1 VNPEERRFV
10 TLGFTTVTDE
20 ESARMNALLRAPTEL
35 SEDERKLLARHLLF
49 AVAGFVAEQHA
60 GTSSQETTG
69 ADRRSALLMAG
80 RLAGGRV
87 TGEGLTARSEVPAD
101 KRSRAIKI
109 LSEAEEQAQKLLA
122 DHESAWDGLASLLI
136 NHGSLT
142 GDQVS
147 QFLTTQVGKRDR

>member
-1 VNPEERRFV
+1 
-10 TLGFTTVTDE
+10 
-20 ESARMNALLRAPTEL
+20 
-35 SEDERKLLARHLLF
+35 
-49 AVAGFVAEQHA
+49 
-60 GTSSQETTG
+60 
-69 ADRRSALLMAG
+69 MAG

-87 TGEGLTARSEVPAD
+87 SGEGLTARSEVPPD
-101 KRSRAIKI
+101 KRSRAIEV
-109 LSEAEEQAQKLLA
+109 LSEAEEEAQKLLA